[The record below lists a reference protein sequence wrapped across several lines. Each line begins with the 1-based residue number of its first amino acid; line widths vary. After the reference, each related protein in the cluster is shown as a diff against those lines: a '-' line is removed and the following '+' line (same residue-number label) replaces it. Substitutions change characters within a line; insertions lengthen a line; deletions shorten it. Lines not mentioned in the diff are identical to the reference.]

1 MTFKAREKHKYLKRF
16 ENDWVTEELA
26 KMYFK
31 NICGNH
37 YRRGYLQVPE
47 GYSHLKANSAQR
59 NPSASRIKKAKA
71 VMLKRQEA
79 RAWKAASKRA
89 AEAEEPA
96 TEGTDDHNP
105 TGQDS
110 EEMQVDEEDNNEPMD
125 AEGGEDDDGE
135 SKEWTVHVCW
145 FAEALLSL
153 LCPISR
159 VRM

>member
-1 MTFKAREKHKYLKRF
+1 
-16 ENDWVTEELA
+16 
-26 KMYFK
+26 MYFK
-31 NICGNH
+31 NIRGNH

-59 NPSASRIKKAKA
+59 NPSASHIKKVKA

-79 RAWKAASKRA
+79 RARKAASKRA

-110 EEMQVDEEDNNEPMD
+110 EEMQVMKRTITSLWMLREVKTTMVESENELY
-125 AEGGEDDDGE
+125 G
-135 SKEWTVHVCW
+135 VC
-145 FAEALLSL
+145 LI
-153 LCPISR
+153 PR
-159 VRM
+159 KHY